1 MWTLTKTFRFEAAHK
16 LPLHDGKCA
25 RLHGHSWVGEVE
37 VRGHQLH
44 RGGAEAGMVIDYGT
58 IAGILRPIVDGYLDH
73 FYLNDKLPLDNPTS
87 EEVARWVYDRV
98 KPYLPELVAV
108 TIHETCTAR
117 CRYEGQ

>member
-16 LPLHDGKCA
+16 LPHHDGKCA

-37 VRGHQLH
+37 VRGAQLH
-44 RGGAEAGMVIDYGT
+44 RGGAEAGMVMDYGT

-73 FYLNDKLPLDNPTS
+73 FYLNDKLSLDNPTS

-98 KPYLPELVAV
+98 KAYLPELTAV